1 MTFTLPES
9 KLPLDLDFDP
19 HHLRERFEQDKQ
31 ARLRKDQLAQFQ
43 GLADVL
49 EVGDRDP
56 FSEPITRE
64 PVAEDLDVLVLGG
77 GFGGLTAGAY
87 LMQNGITKFRMV
99 EYGGDYGGTW
109 YWNRYPGVQCDIE
122 SHIYM
127 PLLEET
133 GYVPS
138 QRYADGSE
146 IFEHARR
153 IGRHY
158 DLYSRTYFQTRATHA
173 EWDEDQQR
181 WEVTTDRG
189 DRFRTK
195 FFMRC
200 NGALT
205 KPQLPRVPGIGDFRG
220 KIFHTSRWDYD
231 YTGGSQAGDLHKLRD
246 KRVAVVGTGATG
258 IQAVPYV
265 AADAEHLVVVQ
276 RTPSVVRPRNNRKT
290 DPDWAASLGHGWQ
303 YERHDNFNGIISGHE
318 VEGNHVDDGWTH
330 LFPALSGQHL
340 VDTPVADLPP
350 ADQAVVAEVADMQ
363 QLMSAHERV
372 DSIVTDP
379 AVADSLKPWF
389 GYMCKRPCFND
400 EYLDTFNRSNVTLAA
415 SPTGIDGITETGIV
429 VAGEHYEVDC
439 IVFATGFETGS
450 GPAGIYGYDVIGRDG
465 LSLQEY
471 FSDGAKT
478 FHGFFTHDFPNFVEL
493 GMTQT
498 AYFVNFVYMLDRK
511 SRHSARIIKHLLDN
525 DLGTLEP
532 TLKAQTDWVA
542 EVRRSNEP
550 RMAYWGA
557 CTPGYYNGQGDV
569 SKAVFMDVYN
579 SSEIDFW
586 NMIEDWWNDGRFE
599 GLILEPARVSAPVV

>member
-64 PVAEDLDVLVLGG
+64 PVTEDLDVLVLGG

-87 LMQNGITKFRMV
+87 LMQNGITNFRMV

-146 IFEHARR
+146 IFEHAQR

-173 EWDEDQQR
+173 EWDEEQQR

-189 DRFRTK
+189 DRFRAK

-246 KRVAVVGTGATG
+246 KRVAVVGPAPPASRRYRTSPPTPNTSWWCSGPRAWCGRATTARRTRTGRR
-258 IQAVPYV
+258 
-265 AADAEHLVVVQ
+265 H
-276 RTPSVVRPRNNRKT
+276 
-290 DPDWAASLGHGWQ
+290 WAAAGSTSGTTTSTASSAATRSRATTSTTAGH
-303 YERHDNFNGIISGHE
+303 ICS
-318 VEGNHVDDGWTH
+318 
-330 LFPALSGQHL
+330 
-340 VDTPVADLPP
+340 
-350 ADQAVVAEVADMQ
+350 
-363 QLMSAHERV
+363 
-372 DSIVTDP
+372 
-379 AVADSLKPWF
+379 
-389 GYMCKRPCFND
+389 RP
-400 EYLDTFNRSNVTLAA
+400 
-415 SPTGIDGITETGIV
+415 
-429 VAGEHYEVDC
+429 
-439 IVFATGFETGS
+439 
-450 GPAGIYGYDVIGRDG
+450 
-465 LSLQEY
+465 
-471 FSDGAKT
+471 
-478 FHGFFTHDFPNFVEL
+478 
-493 GMTQT
+493 
-498 AYFVNFVYMLDRK
+498 
-511 SRHSARIIKHLLDN
+511 
-525 DLGTLEP
+525 
-532 TLKAQTDWVA
+532 
-542 EVRRSNEP
+542 
-550 RMAYWGA
+550 
-557 CTPGYYNGQGDV
+557 
-569 SKAVFMDVYN
+569 
-579 SSEIDFW
+579 
-586 NMIEDWWNDGRFE
+586 
-599 GLILEPARVSAPVV
+599 